1 MPRAVHELRS
11 EICEWIDA
19 RSAEQ
24 TALLEKLVA
33 APSENPPGNVEAV
46 ARKIEDFLATRGLP
60 TERIQRA
67 ENQPNIVSS
76 IANGTGRH
84 LILNGHM
91 DTIPVGPRDRWTVEP
106 FALTAQKDRLLGLG
120 SGNMKGAVAALL
132 FAFAWLA
139 ERTDLWQGKVT
150 VTAVADEVFFGPN
163 GAGFMLERRPDLLGD
178 ALICGEGPGA
188 MGLAIAEKGVA
199 WFRLKVR
206 GEPGQGMAARRGDSA
221 IHRLAAVIT
230 ILDEWNERLV
240 RAPGDLDRLDRE
252 AAREGLR
259 ISANVGKVSG
269 GGFVSQL
276 AAHAEAELDVR
287 VPPGMTVETIER
299 ELKALVDTDW
309 LTIERIKGWDPNWTP
324 IDSEIVRSM
333 ESAAAFVRGA
343 PPALVVRLP
352 ASDASRWRRAG
363 IQAVCYGPQ
372 PLLASGVDDFVHRK
386 DFLDCAK
393 VYALAA
399 LDYLGGHRVSGS

>member
-1 MPRAVHELRS
+1 MPSAVHELRS
-11 EICEWIDA
+11 GICQWIDA

-33 APSENPPGNVEAV
+33 APSENPPGDVEAV
-46 ARKIEDFLATRGLP
+46 AREIEHFLHARGRSF
-60 TERIQRA
+60 ERIQRA

-84 LILNGHM
+84 LVLNGHM

-132 FAFAWLA
+132 FAYAWLA

-150 VTAVADEVFFGPN
+150 LTAVADEVFFGPN
-163 GAGFMLERRPDLLGD
+163 GAGFMLEQRPDLLGD

-199 WFRLKVR
+199 WFRLEVR

-252 AAREGLR
+252 AARGGLR

-287 VPPGMTVETIER
+287 VPPGMTVEMIER

-333 ESAAAFVRGA
+333 ESAATFVRGA

>member
-1 MPRAVHELRS
+1 MTRLRS
-11 EICEWIDA
+11 EVCDWIVA
-19 RSAEQ
+19 RFVEH
-24 TALLEKLVA
+24 TALPAKLVA
-33 APSENPPGNVEAV
+33 APSENPPGDVEAV
-46 ARKIEDFLATRGLP
+46 AREIEHFLRSRGLP
-60 TERIQRA
+60 IERIQCA

-76 IANGTGRH
+76 TTNGTGRH
-84 LILNGHM
+84 LVLNGHM

-106 FALTAQKDRLLGLG
+106 FALTGQEDRLLGLG

-132 FAFAWLA
+132 FAYAWLA

-150 VTAVADEVFFGPN
+150 LTAVADEVFFGPN
-163 GAGFMLERRPDLLGD
+163 GAGFMLQQRPDLLGD

-199 WFRLKVR
+199 WFRIKVR

-221 IHRLAAVIT
+221 IHRLAAVISL
-230 ILDEWNERLV
+230 LDQWNERLV
-240 RAPGDLDRLDRE
+240 KAPGDLDRLDRD

-287 VPPGMTVETIER
+287 VPPGMTVDSIER
-299 ELKALVDTDW
+299 ELQALLDTDW
-309 LTIERIKGWDPNWTP
+309 LTVERIKGWDPNWTAV
-324 IDSEIVRSM
+324 DSDIVRSM
-333 ESAAAFVRGA
+333 EEAATFVRGT
-343 PPALVVRLP
+343 PPPLVVRLP

-363 IQAVCYGPQ
+363 IPAVCYGPQ
-372 PLLASGVDDFVHRK
+372 PLLASGVDDFVYRK

-393 VYALAA
+393 IYAIAA
-399 LDYLGGHRVSGS
+399 LDYLGGHRISGS